1 MDTQIPVYPSV
12 YCEQSLLIIRGG
24 SKEGQGGQGPPVRGL
39 APHWPPQMKFLV
51 NAFGDNSW
59 SREFVIK
66 FGVGYGSILFAFM
79 LFALYVDGV
88 AKLYHL
94 HVRLDLFT
102 VLYADYM
109 RLVDPTI

>member
-1 MDTQIPVYPSV
+1 
-12 YCEQSLLIIRGG
+12 
-24 SKEGQGGQGPPVRGL
+24 
-39 APHWPPQMKFLV
+39 
-51 NAFGDNSW
+51 
-59 SREFVIK
+59 
-66 FGVGYGSILFAFM
+66 M